1 MKIVSITTEKGKL
14 SAQQKALIEANIK
27 EISSMNCGVCM
38 SIPKFA
44 LLKLSESSN
53 DTYYTISGTLGS
65 SIKYNNI
72 IGDYIVMQGKPIT
85 ITIDR
90 A

>member
-1 MKIVSITTEKGKL
+1 MKLESIISEKEKP
-14 SAQQKALIEANIK
+14 SARQKALIEANLD
-27 EISSMNCGVCM
+27 EIYNMSSGVCM

-44 LLKLSESSN
+44 LLKLSESGN
-53 DTYYTISGTLGS
+53 EYGKIIHCTLGT

-72 IGDYIVMQGKPIT
+72 MHEYIVMYGKPIT
-85 ITIDR
+85 LLVQK